1 MKRLPPPLIRG
12 GQRTDEY
19 TESND
24 RFHISGSAE
33 IELRIALAYCSG
45 MRNKRLGLWIGAAVV
60 VALLAG
66 GGIAWAVRSGSSKP
80 AAPGASSPVPTSAP
94 AQSTSPPPPPG
105 ADITGPLDLVL
116 VGVDTRVSIPG
127 WEPHA
132 DAIMLLHVE
141 PGLDSAYLYSIPRDT
156 RVQIPGHGTHK
167 ITEAMSRGS
176 RVEGSKEPDVEKG
189 YELLTRTLSGYTGIK
204 EFQAGAILNFGG
216 LARLTDQLGGVDL
229 VIDQT
234 VKSRHRKPDGSLRPL
249 RGGDFIGPQAVYQK
263 GRRHLAG
270 WQAIDYARQRYGL
283 PDGDYDRQRHQRQL
297 VTALLAKALD
307 QGLPTEPDKVDQ
319 LLAALGDTFVY
330 LGGRKPVE
338 YAYALRGLSPENIT
352 RVSLPGNGVGR
363 GSGYVGEQ
371 LTAEGRGFLKAVAQG
386 KAAAYLA
393 SHPKLV
399 DK

>member
-1 MKRLPPPLIRG
+1 M
-12 GQRTDEY
+12 
-19 TESND
+19 S
-24 RFHISGSAE
+24 
-33 IELRIALAYCSG
+33 
-45 MRNKRLGLWIGAAVV
+45 LWIGGAVA

-66 GGIAWAVRSGSSKP
+66 GGIAWAVRSGPDKPTAAPAGSAPPATP
-80 AAPGASSPVPTSAP
+80 AAPTSAAP
-94 AQSTSPPPPPG
+94 SPG

-141 PGLDSAYLYSIPRDT
+141 RGLDSAYLYSIPRDT
-156 RVQIPGHGTHK
+156 RVAVPGHGTRK
-167 ITEAMSRGS
+167 VTEAMSLGS
-176 RVEGSKEPDVEKG
+176 RVAGSKVPDVQKG
-189 YELLTRTLSGYTGIK
+189 YQLLTRTLSGYTGIK

-229 VIDQT
+229 VIDQK

-249 RGGDFIGPQAVYQK
+249 SGGDYIGPQAVYEP
-263 GRRHLAG
+263 GRRRLVG

-297 VTALLAKALD
+297 VAALLTKAMS
-307 QGLPTEPDKVDQ
+307 QGLPTQPEKLDQ
-319 LLAALGDTFVY
+319 LVSALGDTLVY

-338 YAYALRGLSPENIT
+338 YAYALRDLSPSKIT
-352 RVSLPGNGVGR
+352 RVSLPGRGVGR
-363 GSGYVGEQ
+363 GSGYLGEQ
-371 LTAEGRGFLKAVAQG
+371 LTEEGRGFVRAVAQG
-386 KAAAYLA
+386 KAAAYLV